1 MRIYLMLSVGLV
13 ASSLATA
20 GDAGD
25 LRSRKSAHTAKTAPI
40 ERVSDI
46 AISTNKLELVGRPV
60 LMRDVTVERVAGD
73 REVWVGSSRSDRV
86 LVVVDAVS
94 LNQAVKAK
102 HGLKKGETVNLTG
115 TLERVPG
122 TLGAV
127 TVTNWGHLDQRD
139 ATALKRAE
147 VYVYATRVQLP
158 QDRKS

>member
-1 MRIYLMLSVGLV
+1 MKIYSMLLIGFVVSLFAV
-13 ASSLATA
+13 AS
-20 GDAGD
+20 DARD
-25 LRSRKSAHTAKTAPI
+25 RRSPKSRDTSKTAPI

-46 AISTNKLELVGRPV
+46 AISANKLQLVGRPV
-60 LMRDVTVERVAGD
+60 LMRDVTVERIAGD
-73 REVWVGSSRSDRV
+73 REFWVGSSRSNRV
-86 LVVVDAVS
+86 MVVVDAVS
-94 LNQAVKAK
+94 LNQAVKAR
-102 HGLKKGETVNLTG
+102 HGLEKGETIDLTG

-147 VYVYATRVQLP
+147 VYVYATRVHAP